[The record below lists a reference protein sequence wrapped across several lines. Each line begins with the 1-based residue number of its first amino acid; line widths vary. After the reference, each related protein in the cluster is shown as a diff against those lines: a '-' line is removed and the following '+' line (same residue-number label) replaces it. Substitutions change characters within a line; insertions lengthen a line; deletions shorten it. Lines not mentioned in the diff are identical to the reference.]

1 MESILLDLIQT
12 LPDELRTGL
21 LVAIAVL
28 AIAALCL
35 RLIRSVS
42 HPETPFQQ
50 AARYLMLIVVA
61 VAALCVMALLLGVT
75 AVHLIDAFR

>member
-1 MESILLDLIQT
+1 MEAILLDLIQT

-21 LVAIAVL
+21 LVAISVL
-28 AIAALCL
+28 VIATFCV

-50 AARYLMLIVVA
+50 ATLYLMLIVAA
-61 VAALCVMALLLGVT
+61 VAALCVIALLLGVT
-75 AVHLIDAFR
+75 ALYLIGAFR